1 MNTVLR
7 FIACSDLHF
16 KTESPVEPDRLR
28 RGLKLIYD
36 WAERQPYKALDAV
49 IVNGDFANRGAQE
62 EMALVKKTFD
72 ECLKAPTRVYYTLAS
87 HEFMSPDGEAGAK
100 QRFAVLFSQPED
112 CFFRINGFPFITLS
126 CERGCNFDE
135 EKVRW
140 LSSCL
145 KEAAGE
151 RDKPIF
157 VFQHPH
163 LSDTVYGSIN
173 WGDDAPIA
181 ALAEYPGVV
190 DFSGHS
196 HAPVND
202 PRSIHQRLFTCAG
215 TGSLSYFELDE
226 FDFIHGTV
234 PPENEQCAQF
244 LVVECSSDGAVRI
257 RPFDILSGR
266 FFIDGWEIPT
276 PWEPASFTYT
286 DERFGSAVPPVFA
299 PSACLNVI
307 RQGRGVEISFPQAG
321 GDERP
326 DAYLLTLRNG
336 KYKVVSQQKISSRY
350 YLYNMPGRLSFTL
363 EDLPKGTY
371 LAEVRPLGFWRN
383 VGAPIVAAFSVEG

>member
-16 KTESPVEPDRLR
+16 KTDSPVEPDRLK
-28 RGLKLIYD
+28 RGLELVYD

-49 IVNGDFANRGAQE
+49 IVNGDFANRGAPE

-72 ECLKAPTRVYYTLAS
+72 DCIKAPTKVYYTLAS
-87 HEFMSPDGEAGAK
+87 HEFMSEDGEAGAK
-100 QRFAVLFSQPED
+100 RRFKELFSQPED
-112 CFFRINGFPFITLS
+112 CFFWLNDFPFITLS
-126 CERGCNFDE
+126 CERGCNFGE

-145 KEAAGE
+145 RQAAGE
-151 RDKPIF
+151 RRKPVF

-202 PRSIHQRLFTCAG
+202 PRSIHQRLFTSAG

-226 FDFIHGTV
+226 FDFVHGTV
-234 PPENEQCAQF
+234 PPEHEECAQF
-244 LVVECSSDGAVRI
+244 LVVEAAADGAVLI
-257 RPFDILSGR
+257 KPFDILSGK
-266 FFIDGWEIPT
+266 FFHDGWAIKT
-276 PWEPASFTYT
+276 PWEPSSFTYT
-286 DERFGSAVPPVFA
+286 DERYRKARPPFFA
-299 PSACLNVI
+299 PEAAL
-307 RQGRGVEISFPQAG
+307 RVEPKGSCVRISFPQAG

-326 DAYLLTLRNG
+326 DAYLLTLRDAKNR
-336 KYKVVSQQKISSRY
+336 VVLQRKITSRY
-350 YLYNMPGRLSFTL
+350 YLYQMPERPDFDVEGLA
-363 EDLPKGTY
+363 KGTY

-383 VGAPIVAAFSVEG
+383 AGAPIVAAFSAEG